1 MNLSPSAAEQI
12 VAEAPDA
19 LLLIDGAGLVTYVN
33 GAVTRLFGYEP
44 ADLVGRSVETLVPE
58 RFRDVH
64 QRYRGGFAAAP
75 TAREMGARLVNL
87 SARRRDG
94 SEIPVEIRLAP
105 IKRPEG
111 PCVVVAVRDVSDR
124 RRMTEELNAAR
135 EAADAANR
143 SKSRFLATASHDLR
157 QPLQTLQ
164 LLNAAL
170 ARQVRDPAGLDIV
183 DRQERALRSMGDL
196 LNTLLDVSRLES
208 GTVRPVIAP
217 VSMGELL
224 TDLRREFEEI
234 AAARGL
240 TLFVDDCAEAV
251 LADRVLLR
259 QMIQNLLTNALQYTR
274 VGSVRITVRR
284 EPERLLILV
293 ADTGVGI
300 PKEQLSHIFDEYYRV
315 EQPGEA
321 RRGFGLGLTIVR
333 QLGRL
338 LGFNV
343 EVDSE
348 VGRGTTFRLSIPAER
363 LTLAMA
369 PLEKPAPA
377 LATIVTMPKP
387 AVLVVEDDDAV
398 RGALELV
405 LKVEGYPVL
414 VAGSAEAAVAVFDR
428 EGPNIDLLVT
438 DFHLNG
444 PTDGLKVLDALR
456 RKAGRELPAVVLS
469 GDTSPILDSL
479 GDRPQV
485 QLLRKPVD
493 ARQLV
498 QRLEDLFGHGDP
510 GAP

>member
-19 LLLIDGAGLVTYVN
+19 LLLIDGAGLVSYVN
-33 GAVTRLFGYEP
+33 SAVTRLFGYEP
-44 ADLVGRSVETLVPE
+44 AELVGRSVETLVPE
-58 RFRDVH
+58 RFRDIH
-64 QRYRGGFAAAP
+64 QRYRAGFTVAP

-87 SARRRDG
+87 SARCRDG

-105 IKRPEG
+105 INRPEG
-111 PCVVVAVRDVSDR
+111 PCVVAAIRDVSDR
-124 RRMTEELNAAR
+124 RRITEELKAAR

-143 SKSRFLATASHDLR
+143 TKSRFLATASHDLR

-164 LLNAAL
+164 LLIAAL
-170 ARQVRDPAGLDIV
+170 ARQVQGSAALDIV
-183 DRQERALRSMGDL
+183 ERQERALKSMSDL
-196 LNTLLDVSRLES
+196 LNALLDISRLES
-208 GTVRPVIAP
+208 GTVKPVIAP
-217 VSMGELL
+217 VAMGELL
-224 TDLRREFEEI
+224 TDLRRQFEAI

-240 TLFVDDCAEAV
+240 SLHVDDCAESV

-274 VGSVRITVRR
+274 VGGVRIIVRR
-284 EPERLLILV
+284 EPEQLLIQV

-300 PKEQLSHIFDEYYRV
+300 PAEQLSHIFDEYYRL
-315 EQPGEA
+315 EQPGEV

-338 LGFNV
+338 LGFGV

-348 VGRGTTFRLSIPAER
+348 VGRGTTFRVRIPADR
-363 LTLAMA
+363 LA
-369 PLEKPAPA
+369 PAAPRPEQPAPVA
-377 LATIVTMPKP
+377 PAAPMVPKP

-398 RGALELV
+398 RGALDLV

-414 VAGSAEAAVAVFDR
+414 VAGSAEAALALFDR

-444 PTDGLKVLDALR
+444 PVDGLQVLDELR
-456 RKAGRELPAVVLS
+456 RRAGRELPAVVLS
-469 GDTSPILDSL
+469 GDTSPVLAAL
-479 GDRPQV
+479 GHRARV
-485 QLLRKPVD
+485 ELLRKPVD

-498 QRLEDLFGHGDP
+498 RCLEDLFGQG
-510 GAP
+510 